1 MDSYA
6 RLPAVR
12 KCLSATMKAF
22 TEDTDLIRRASMS
35 LFLLAV
41 TLAIFWQVGGHDFV
55 DYDDGRYITENP
67 AVASGL
73 TPEGLKWAFT
83 TGHAGNWHPLTW
95 VSHMLD
101 VSLYGLN
108 PRGHHLTNV
117 VFHAANAIL
126 LFLLLNGLTG
136 TYWQS
141 SFVAAL
147 FALHPLHVESVAWVA
162 ERKDVLSTLFWM
174 LTLTLYVRY
183 VEKPGRLRYLLTLSA
198 FVLGLMSKPM
208 LVTLPFTLFLLDYW
222 PLGRFSSIREG
233 SSLLSGQKNV
243 FTPLIIEK
251 IPFIAFSFASSL
263 VTIYVQYKGGAVSS
277 LDTVPFFSRI
287 INALA
292 AYVGY
297 MGKMFWPL
305 HLAVI
310 YPLPSTESIMK
321 GVSAGLVLA
330 VLSFATVRLARKH
343 PYLLMG
349 WLWYLGTLVP
359 VIGLVQVGRQSM
371 ADRYTYVPL
380 IGLFI
385 MIAWGAPII
394 MGQDRHRRL
403 VLSTLGVLTLLA
415 CAAITWQQ
423 LGYWRNSITLFSHA
437 IESVPDND
445 IAHVRLGYALA
456 RRGRPDEAISQYT
469 EALRIRPRDAE
480 AHFNMGFTLM
490 QQGKVAEAI
499 DQYWEVLKVD
509 PDHEGAHINMG
520 NALAEQGRLHDALYQ
535 YTEALRV
542 NADNAETHFSM
553 GLVLATQGDL
563 EKGIMHFSEALR
575 IRPNFAEAHYNLG
588 IALARQGKLDEGIG
602 HFAEALRIN
611 PGLAEARLA
620 LDAAVKR
627 KQELR

>member
-1 MDSYA
+1 
-6 RLPAVR
+6 
-12 KCLSATMKAF
+12 
-22 TEDTDLIRRASMS
+22 MS

>member
-1 MDSYA
+1 
-6 RLPAVR
+6 
-12 KCLSATMKAF
+12 MKAF
-22 TEDTDLIRRASMS
+22 TEDTDLIRRASMG

-117 VFHAANAIL
+117 VFHAVNAIL

-136 TYWQS
+136 AYWQS

-251 IPFIAFSFASSL
+251 IPFIAFSCASSL

-310 YPLPSTESIMK
+310 YPLPSTESIVK
-321 GVSAGLVLA
+321 GISAGLVLA

-343 PYLLMG
+343 PFLLMG
-349 WLWYLGTLVP
+349 WLWYLVTLLP

-394 MGQDRHRRL
+394 IGQARHRRL
-403 VLSTLGVLTLLA
+403 VLSTLAVLTLLA
-415 CAAITWQQ
+415 CTAITWRQ
-423 LGYWRNSITLFSHA
+423 LGYWRNSVTLFSHA
-437 IESVPDND
+437 IEAVPDND

-456 RRGRPDEAISQYT
+456 RRGRPNEAISQYA

-490 QQGKVAEAI
+490 QQGKAAEAI
-499 DQYWEVLKVD
+499 DQYREVLKVD
-509 PDHEGAHINMG
+509 PDHEGAHINLG

-535 YTEALRV
+535 YSEALRV
-542 NADNAETHFSM
+542 NPDNAETHFSM

-563 EKGIMHFSEALR
+563 DRGIRHFTEALR
-575 IRPNFAEAHYNLG
+575 IRPDFAEAHYNMG
-588 IALARQGKLDEGIG
+588 VALARQGELDEGIG
-602 HFAEALRIN
+602 HFTEALRIN

-620 LDAAVKR
+620 LDVALKR